1 MQPKLA
7 ELYKQAIEAFDKND
21 YGKAEP
27 MFREILGASPHFAD
41 IQNKLGIIYHQTN
54 RLELAAKSFEKALS
68 INPGYTEASLNL
80 SITYSDQHKY
90 EKAREV
96 FEQAAHFVDQNQKG
110 KAATAGPGIDPF
122 IKGKLA
128 DEHGRLGNM
137 YYDLGLLDEAIEEYQ
152 KALRLSPNFADIITS
167 LGVAFRDRGK
177 FDEAIKEF
185 SRAKQYNPKYTPARL
200 HLGLTYYSQGFYG
213 LAEEEWREALMF
225 DPNNAAVRTYLNF
238 IKPRN
243 P

>member
-1 MQPKLA
+1 MQPKLDD
-7 ELYKQAIEAFDKND
+7 LYKQGIEAFDKDD
-21 YGKAEP
+21 YEKAEP
-27 MFREILGASPHFAD
+27 MFREILRESPHFAD

-128 DEHGRLGNM
+128 DEHRRLGNM

-152 KALRLSPNFADIITS
+152 KALRLSPNFADIITY
-167 LGVAFRDRGK
+167 LGVAFRDKG
-177 FDEAIKEF
+177 
-185 SRAKQYNPKYTPARL
+185 
-200 HLGLTYYSQGFYG
+200 
-213 LAEEEWREALMF
+213 MF
-225 DPNNAAVRTYLNF
+225 DDAIMSSAGPSSTIRSTPPRACTSASPITPRVFTALPKRSGGKLLCSIPTIPLFGRT
-238 IKPRN
+238 
-243 P
+243 